1 MEDGSRIDL
10 QDFLIVDFDLYGGNP
25 QFPIHSFYS
34 PRFSFRLDM
43 IATLELPSCRYFL
56 MVAIWRRVF

>member
-34 PRFSFRLDM
+34 PRFFPSRHDLNSRV
-43 IATLELPSCRYFL
+43 AELP
-56 MVAIWRRVF
+56 VFF